1 MAGEDREKEL
11 MRERKPPDPPIPGR
25 VSVIVPVYNGQGTIR
40 GTVERILAQTITPE
54 EVVVVDDGSTDET
67 AAVLASF
74 GSQIRVLRQPNQGPA
89 AARNT
94 GIRASRSQFV
104 AMTDSDCYPE
114 PDWLAAL
121 LSGFEDETVGGT
133 GGIVR
138 GARPS
143 LIGDYLDRIGLL
155 DAAPDS
161 SGEIPYVITANAC
174 YRRSALVEA
183 GLFHETFRR
192 PGGEEAELGRRI
204 RACGYRFRRVE
215 GAIVHHEHRQDL
227 VSLLRTLATYGEG
240 AARLAALWPEAAIPQ
255 PGRRLLRQLA
265 AGRTWRANYQRH
277 CAEVGHR
284 RAICFAMLDYLRE
297 PSFLWG
303 YRRGQRL
310 EESRQRHHSLL

>member
-1 MAGEDREKEL
+1 MAGEEV
-11 MRERKPPDPPIPGR
+11 MRDAASTNLPDIETI
-25 VSVIVPVYNGQGTIR
+25 SVIVPVYNGEATIR
-40 GTVERILAQTITPE
+40 GAVERILGQTVVPE
-54 EVVVVDDGSTDET
+54 EVIVVDDGSTDGT

-74 GSQIRVLRQPNQGPA
+74 GSRICVLRQRNQGPA
-89 AARNT
+89 AARNA
-94 GIRASRSQFV
+94 GIRASRGHYL

-114 PDWLAAL
+114 PAWLAQL
-121 LSGFEDETVGGT
+121 LSGFDDKSVGGT

-138 GARPS
+138 GARPT

-155 DAAPDS
+155 DAAPDA

-174 YRRSALVEA
+174 YRRSALLEA
-183 GLFHETFRR
+183 GLFDESFRR
-192 PGGEEAELGRRI
+192 PGGEEAELGRRV

-215 GAIVHHEHRQDL
+215 GAIVGHEHRQDL

-240 AARLAALWPEAAIPQ
+240 AARLATLWPEAVIPR

-265 AGRTWRANYQRH
+265 AVRTWRANYLRH
-277 CAEVGHR
+277 RTEVGRR
-284 RAICFAMLDYLRE
+284 RALCFAMLDYLRE

-310 EESRQRHHSLL
+310 EESSQRHHSLL

>member
-1 MAGEDREKEL
+1 
-11 MRERKPPDPPIPGR
+11 MRNGASTNLPNTGT
-25 VSVIVPVYNGQGTIR
+25 VSVIVPVYNGEATIR
-40 GTVERILAQTITPE
+40 GAVERILGQTVIPE
-54 EVVVVDDGSTDET
+54 EVIVVDDGSTDGT
-67 AAVLASF
+67 SAALASF
-74 GSQIRVLRQPNQGPA
+74 GSRIRVLRQHNQGPA

-94 GIRASRSQFV
+94 GIRASRGHFL
-104 AMTDSDCYPE
+104 AMTDSDCSPE
-114 PDWLAAL
+114 PDWLAQL
-121 LSGFEDETVGGT
+121 LSGFDDESVGGT

-138 GARPS
+138 GARPT

-155 DAAPDS
+155 DAAPDA

-174 YRRSALVEA
+174 YRRSALLEA
-183 GLFHETFRR
+183 GLFNETFRR
-192 PGGEEAELGRRI
+192 PGGEEAELGRRV

-215 GAIVHHEHRQDL
+215 GAIVGHEHRQDL

-265 AGRTWRANYQRH
+265 AVRTWRANYQRH
-277 CAEVGHR
+277 RTEVSRR
-284 RAICFAMLDYLRE
+284 RALCFAMLDYLRE

-310 EESRQRHHSLL
+310 EESSQRHHSLL

>member
-1 MAGEDREKEL
+1 MKSAASTNL
-11 MRERKPPDPPIPGR
+11 PDTET
-25 VSVIVPVYNGQGTIR
+25 VSVIVPVYNGEATIR
-40 GTVERILAQTITPE
+40 GAVERILGQTVVPE
-54 EVVVVDDGSTDET
+54 EVIVVDDGSTDGT
-67 AAVLASF
+67 AAALASF
-74 GSQIRVLRQPNQGPA
+74 GSRIRVLRQRNQGPA
-89 AARNT
+89 AARNA
-94 GIRASRSQFV
+94 GIRASRGHYL

-114 PDWLAAL
+114 PTWLAQL
-121 LSGFEDETVGGT
+121 LSGFDDKSVGGT

-155 DAAPDS
+155 DAAPDA

-174 YRRSALVEA
+174 YRRSAVLEA
-183 GLFHETFRR
+183 GLFDESFRR
-192 PGGEEAELGRRI
+192 PGGEEAELGRRV

-215 GAIVHHEHRQDL
+215 GAIVGHEHRQDL

-240 AARLAALWPEAAIPQ
+240 AARLAALWPEAAIPR
-255 PGRRLLRQLA
+255 PGRRFLRQLA
-265 AGRTWRANYQRH
+265 AVRTWGANYQRH
-277 CAEVGHR
+277 RTEVGRR
-284 RAICFAMLDYLRE
+284 RALCFAMLDYLRE